1 MNILI
6 TGAFG
11 FVGTNLSNAI
21 KNEFNPHIIAVD
33 ILEPNNHIYNE
44 FFEWKEINK
53 LDWNKIDSIIHLAGK
68 AHDTKN
74 TANEKTYFDINL
86 GLTQQI
92 FEYFLKSNA
101 RKFIFFSSV
110 KAVADQVKGEQLT
123 EEDIPNPQTAYGK
136 SKLAAE
142 EYILG
147 AFQNFCQND
156 FLSHTERSRSVKKIY
171 ILRPCMI
178 HGTGNKGNLN
188 LLYRIVQKG
197 IPWPL
202 GNFDNKRSFI
212 SIDNLAFVINQIM
225 GKDIEPGIYQMA
237 DDETISTN
245 RLIRLIAESKNKKS
259 FIWYMNRKMIHA
271 VAKLGDIFHLPLNSE
286 RLKKLTESYVVSNKK
301 IKYALG
307 VERLPVTAEEGM
319 KKTLKSFG

>member
-11 FVGTNLSNAI
+11 FVGTNISEAI
-21 KNEFNPHIIAVD
+21 KNEFNPHLIAVD
-33 ILEPNNHIYNE
+33 ILESNNHIYNE
-44 FFEWKEINK
+44 FVEWKAIDK
-53 LDWNKIDSIIHLAGK
+53 LEWDNLDAVIHLAGK

-74 TANEKTYFDINL
+74 TTEDKTYFDINL

-101 RKFIFFSSV
+101 RKFILFSSV

-142 EYILG
+142 NYILDTL
-147 AFQNFCQND
+147 QN
-156 FLSHTERSRSVKKIY
+156 LSHNARSGSVLPDKKVY

-178 HGTGNKGNLN
+178 HGPGNKGNLN
-188 LLYRIVQKG
+188 LLHKLVQKG

-202 GNFDNKRSFI
+202 GNFNNKRSFT
-212 SIDNLAFVINQIM
+212 SMDNLAFVINRILQT
-225 GKDIEPGIYQMA
+225 DIAQGIYQMA
-237 DDETISTN
+237 DDEVISTN
-245 RLIRLIAESKNKKS
+245 RLIDLI
-259 FIWYMNRKMIHA
+259 A
-271 VAKLGDIFHLPLNSE
+271 VAKGKKSRIWNINKKMIRGFANMGDIFRLPLNSE

-301 IKYALG
+301 IKQALDI
-307 VERLPVTAEEGM
+307 ESMPVSAEEGM
-319 KKTLKSFG
+319 RKTLQAF